1 VTTEFLI
8 LLVGALIGGW
18 LAYMASKAK
27 SAEARAQAASLA
39 GEVHRLH
46 TELASRQA
54 ENATLLEAKA
64 TVEATLVSERR
75 NAEEK
80 LQLLAQAG
88 DEMRAQFE
96 SLAARALQN
105 NNANFLDLAKAT
117 LERQQSEAKGELEK
131 REKAVETLVKPI
143 ADSLKQVDEQV
154 RALEEKRA
162 HAYGTLSTQVASLL
176 ETQRALQTETG
187 NLVKALREPQARG
200 RWGEVQLRRVIEM
213 AGMTEHCDFDEQ
225 VTVTGDER
233 RFRPDVVVKLPGE
246 KQVVIDSKAPIVAYL
261 EALEAKDEPT
271 RNARLLQHARQVKAH
286 IDGLGSKRYWQQF
299 EATPEFVV
307 LFLPGEVFFRA
318 AMDADPELIEYGVAR
333 KVIIA
338 SPTTLIALL
347 KAVAY
352 GWNQKNLA
360 ESARK
365 ISEAGKTLYERLCAM
380 TRHLEDLGKKLDSAT
395 NSYNA
400 AVGSMQKRVFP
411 VARKFAELDKSLAAE
426 ELPDLEPL
434 EKNARQ
440 LDAPDWRDEDV
451 ENHLLFPE
459 EADSAK
465 A

>member
-1 VTTEFLI
+1 MTTEFLI
-8 LLVGALIGGW
+8 LLIGALIGGW

-39 GEVHRLH
+39 GEVDRLH
-46 TELASRQA
+46 AELASRHA

-64 TVEATLVSERR
+64 AVEATLVSERR

-225 VTVTGDER
+225 VTVTWR
-233 RFRPDVVVKLPGE
+233 
-246 KQVVIDSKAPIVAYL
+246 
-261 EALEAKDEPT
+261 
-271 RNARLLQHARQVKAH
+271 
-286 IDGLGSKRYWQQF
+286 
-299 EATPEFVV
+299 
-307 LFLPGEVFFRA
+307 RA
-318 AMDADPELIEYGVAR
+318 AIP
-333 KVIIA
+333 
-338 SPTTLIALL
+338 S
-347 KAVAY
+347 
-352 GWNQKNLA
+352 
-360 ESARK
+360 
-365 ISEAGKTLYERLCAM
+365 
-380 TRHLEDLGKKLDSAT
+380 
-395 NSYNA
+395 
-400 AVGSMQKRVFP
+400 
-411 VARKFAELDKSLAAE
+411 
-426 ELPDLEPL
+426 
-434 EKNARQ
+434 
-440 LDAPDWRDEDV
+440 
-451 ENHLLFPE
+451 
-459 EADSAK
+459 
-465 A
+465 